1 MSARTPPP
9 ALLPLRVTPRRHGR
23 HARQAALER
32 VHADLERAALVA
44 LRRKLLLE
52 RALLLEDR
60 RLGADHLG

>member
-1 MSARTPPP
+1 
-9 ALLPLRVTPRRHGR
+9 VTPRRHGR